1 MVGDEA
7 DPRSKCPDSLC
18 PDLTGCQILGMG
30 ICDGR
35 VVIVTGSGRGLGRA
49 HALEFARQGA
59 KVVVNDLG
67 VAQDGSDPSDT
78 PAQQVVDEIVAAG
91 GEAVTSSHDV
101 SDWDAAGEMV
111 QLAIDTFGGLD
122 VVVNNAGIVRDRM
135 FVNSEQAEWEAVLKV
150 HVLGH
155 AAPARHA
162 AAYWRGRSKAGE
174 QVDARIINTSSGAGL
189 MGSIAQAA
197 YSAAKGAIASLTLVQ
212 AAELG
217 RIGVTAN
224 ALAPAAR
231 TRMTEEAFADMMA
244 EVGEDAF
251 DAMDPANVSP
261 LVVWLGSPESADV
274 TGRVFEVEGGIIG
287 IAEGFNHGPRVDKGA
302 RWEPDEIGSVVADL
316 LREAVTP
323 TPVYGAG

>member
-1 MVGDEA
+1 
-7 DPRSKCPDSLC
+7 
-18 PDLTGCQILGMG
+18 MG

-49 HALEFARQGA
+49 HALAFAAEGA

-91 GEAVTSSHDV
+91 GEAITSSHDV
-101 SDWDAAGEMV
+101 ADWDAAGEMV
-111 QLAIDTFGGLD
+111 QSAIDAFGGLD

-135 FVNSEQAEWEAVLKV
+135 FVNSEQDEWEAVLRV

-162 AAYWRGRSKAGE
+162 ASYWRGRSKAGE
-174 QVDARIINTSSGAGL
+174 TVQGRIINTSSGAGI

-261 LVVWLGSPESADV
+261 LVVWLGSTESDDV
-274 TGRVFEVEGGIIG
+274 TGRMFEVEGGIIG
-287 IAEGFNHGPRVDKGA
+287 IAEGFQHGPRVDKGA
-302 RWEPDEIGSVVADL
+302 RWEPAEVGSVVADL
-316 LREAVTP
+316 LREAATP
-323 TPVYGAG
+323 APVYGVG

>member
-1 MVGDEA
+1 
-7 DPRSKCPDSLC
+7 
-18 PDLTGCQILGMG
+18 MG

-49 HALEFARQGA
+49 HALAFAAEGA

-91 GEAVTSSHDV
+91 GEAITSSHDV
-101 SDWDAAGEMV
+101 ADWDAAGEMV
-111 QLAIDTFGGLD
+111 QSAIDAFGGLD

-135 FVNSEQAEWEAVLKV
+135 FVNSEQDEWEAVLRV

-162 AAYWRGRSKAGE
+162 ASYWRSKSKAGE
-174 QVDARIINTSSGAGL
+174 TVQGRIINTSSGAGI

-261 LVVWLGSPESADV
+261 LVVWLGSTESGDV
-274 TGRVFEVEGGIIG
+274 TGRMFEVEGGIIG
-287 IAEGFNHGPRVDKGA
+287 IAEGFQHGPRVDKGA
-302 RWEPDEIGSVVADL
+302 RWEPAEVGSVVADL
-316 LREAVTP
+316 LREARTP
-323 TPVYGAG
+323 APVFGAG